1 MLLLFLLVPT
11 VFCGWIVFFHGA
23 RHLQGAVSPIKLRE
37 APEPNDDDRLLT
49 LNQVRLW
56 AVCGWVLFVG
66 LAIYR
71 AA

>member
-1 MLLLFLLVPT
+1 MVLLFLLVLT
-11 VFCGWIVFFHGA
+11 VFCGWIVFFDGA
-23 RHLQGAVSPIKLRE
+23 RHVQGAVSAIDLRE
-37 APEPNDDDRLLT
+37 VPEPNDDDRLLT

-56 AVCGWVLFVG
+56 AVCVWMLVVG